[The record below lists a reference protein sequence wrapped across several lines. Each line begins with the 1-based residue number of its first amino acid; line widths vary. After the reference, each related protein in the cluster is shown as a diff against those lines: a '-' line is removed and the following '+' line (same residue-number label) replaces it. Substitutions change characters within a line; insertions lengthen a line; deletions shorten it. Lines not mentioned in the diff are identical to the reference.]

1 MLQIAIV
8 SLTVEIKR
16 LNENFQKLESDVS
29 VIKNVNNILSKQMSW
44 EAVLEKH
51 PILATW
57 ACWGGGVTF
66 VNSRQKEL
74 KLIVCRVL
82 QHIGVDIMGES
93 IEASHLLNKVSDRTI
108 VKFSRRKDC
117 EHVMRKESELRKSK
131 PFEFDLPNRA
141 NDIKESLCP
150 YCRGLCK

>member
-8 SLTVEIKR
+8 PLTVEIKR

-82 QHIGVDIMGES
+82 QQAYWCWHNGVKYRGISSSEQAEWQNHS
-93 IEASHLLNKVSDRTI
+93 YV
-108 VKFSRRKDC
+108 F
-117 EHVMRKESELRKSK
+117 KEEGLWACHAKGKWIKKSK
-131 PFEFDLPNRA
+131 PFEFDLPNGA
-141 NDIKESLCP
+141 KDINESLCP
-150 YCRGLCK
+150 YCRGLC